1 VSAKSHDFNEQGD
14 EVHTDYRQMIKI
26 VLDAGYH
33 GYVGIEYEGSR
44 LPEREGVRRTKAL
57 LERIRGELSKPTT
70 TQPAEN
76 D

>member
-1 VSAKSHDFNEQGD
+1 
-14 EVHTDYRQMIKI
+14 MMKI

-57 LERIRGELSKPTT
+57 LERLRDELSKPTT
-70 TQPAEN
+70 TQPAG
-76 D
+76 DD